1 MSDDTK
7 LYISIESRAGHL
19 VIDGPMVL
27 WRELI
32 SSLGVDP
39 AGLAATGRGVLT
51 EPDRHPEPVR

>member
-7 LYISIESRAGHL
+7 LYISIQSRAGQL

-32 SSLGVDP
+32 SSLGVDS
-39 AGLAATGRGVLT
+39 ADLAVTETGVLT